1 MILILRTVI
10 KRRHFVRF
18 GIKPPNRTRKH
29 LKITKMLFVILN
41 KMFLVSV
48 NSIKMLDF
56 FKRVYSVHRL
66 INYLSRF
73 DG

>member
-10 KRRHFVRF
+10 KKAPFCSF
-18 GIKPPNRTRKH
+18 SIKPPNRTKAFKSNENFVRNFEQSFLCFGKFDKNVRFF
-29 LKITKMLFVILN
+29 LK
-41 KMFLVSV
+41 
-48 NSIKMLDF
+48 
-56 FKRVYSVHRL
+56 SVHRL